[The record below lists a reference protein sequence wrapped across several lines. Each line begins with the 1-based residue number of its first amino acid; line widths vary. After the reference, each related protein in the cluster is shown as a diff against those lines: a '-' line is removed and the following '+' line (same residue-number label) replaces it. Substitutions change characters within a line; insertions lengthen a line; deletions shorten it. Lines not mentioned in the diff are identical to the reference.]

1 MFADDTNL
9 FYSRKDINALF
20 LKVNN
25 KLHKINQ
32 WFISNKL
39 SLNIKKQ
46 IHFNSIQTIIHFS
59 INQVYSPF
67 ITQSLIKYI
76 ENKMGKNISLLFKAK
91 PFLKKQSRSP
101 LYYSYTYSCTNYE
114 QVWTY
119 KRVIISVEQHSQYI

>member
-1 MFADDTNL
+1 MFADDMNL

-25 KLHKINQ
+25 KLQKINDL
-32 WFISNKL
+32 FLISFHSISENK
-39 SLNIKKQ
+39 I
-46 IHFNSIQTIIHFS
+46 FIHFS

-67 ITQSLIKYI
+67 ISQSRIKYI
-76 ENKMGKNISLLFKAK
+76 KNKMGKNISLLFKAK

-114 QVWTY
+114 QV
-119 KRVIISVEQHSQYI
+119 